1 MVIFKK
7 CFKAIHVVRMII
19 ARREPI
25 PFITYNKVDL
35 TRDLF
40 QMPLHKVQKKIYQV
54 NFYLKILVYRMKHEF
69 LRFFFSKAVA
79 L

>member
-1 MVIFKK
+1 MVIFQK

-40 QMPLHKVQKKIYQV
+40 QMPLHKVQKK
-54 NFYLKILVYRMKHEF
+54 NLSSEF
-69 LRFFFSKAVA
+69 SFKNTSI
-79 L
+79 